1 MPPSE
6 TQPWGAMCCMFTR
19 MMGGGHLFPI
29 PIARARPDVAAATNL
44 RVIIIIYIAAAGR
57 PVCRVCVMA
66 VDVKSM
72 TKTKP
77 LLPYLICKPSGVLVL
92 SPLALRL
99 SRSSGGAAAAIPGAD
114 VHARAHTTPHTHTLA
129 RARTYLSIEPC
140 ALSHTSSN
148 THAPLHSSRIF
159 ILHTHAHY
167 NCIERPCMYT
177 VNHFDIMCYNL

>member
-6 TQPWGAMCCMFTR
+6 TQPRCAMGCMSIRDDGRRT
-19 MMGGGHLFPI
+19 LI
-29 PIARARPDVAAATNL
+29 SDSVRARSAWRRRRYRNL
-44 RVIIIIYIAAAGR
+44 RVGIIIYIAAAGR

-99 SRSSGGAAAAIPGAD
+99 SRSCGGAVAAIPGAD
-114 VHARAHTTPHTHTLA
+114 VHAHTHTRV

-140 ALSHTSSN
+140 ALSHTPSN
-148 THAPLHSSRIF
+148 THAPLYSSRIF
-159 ILHTHAHY
+159 ILHTHAHDI
-167 NCIERPCMYT
+167 CIERSRVC
-177 VNHFDIMCYNL
+177 IL